1 MRDDAVLLVSEVFGN
16 SVRHT
21 DSGLPGEMITM
32 AVIAWDSV
40 ARVEVTDRS
49 GPGVPESRPTGR
61 YRAAGGS
68 GWLWVWRRGGGG
80 GGGAVGR

>member
-1 MRDDAVLLVSEVFGN
+1 
-16 SVRHT
+16 
-21 DSGLPGEMITM
+21 M

-61 YRAAGGS
+61 YTESGRGLGLVVGLAARW
-68 GWLWVWRRGGGG
+68 GWWRRGQSDGDLVLTVPH
-80 GGGAVGR
+80 AVARR